1 MTRASANAS
10 PTMTEPTAPAPR
22 PVSTVAVL
30 AIFVVLSLFGLM
42 ARKFYFHGVSPAP
55 QNETADN
62 LGKDQAWRAT
72 PTDRRAY
79 LVELRAKQAKQAQ
92 SYAWV
97 DQKAGTVQIPIDRA
111 MDLVVSEQGGHN

>member
-1 MTRASANAS
+1 
-10 PTMTEPTAPAPR
+10 MTETTAPAPR
-22 PVSTVAVL
+22 PVSTLAVL
-30 AIFVVLSLFGLM
+30 AIFVLLSLFGLL

-72 PTDRRAY
+72 PA
-79 LVELRAKQAKQAQ
+79 LREKYMIDLSLAQAKQGL

-97 DQKAGTVQIPIDRA
+97 DQKAGTVQIPIDQA
-111 MDLVVSEQGGHN
+111 MDIIVSEQGGHK